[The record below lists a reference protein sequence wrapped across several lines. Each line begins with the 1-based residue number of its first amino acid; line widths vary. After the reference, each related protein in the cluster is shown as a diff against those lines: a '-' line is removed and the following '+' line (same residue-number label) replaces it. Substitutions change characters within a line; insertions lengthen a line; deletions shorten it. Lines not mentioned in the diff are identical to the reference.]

1 MTTVN
6 TNRTFGVEIEFI
18 LNGPTR
24 SELARRLN
32 LALQAEFPNQAVV
45 SEDYNHQVRNHW
57 KIVTDASVY
66 GGAELVSPPLPA
78 TPESFRQIEII
89 TEAMRDN
96 GCTVDRQCGLHVHQD
111 ANDLTVRQVGHIFG
125 LYASFQTLISSSLAP
140 SRRGRNQYAPAEN
153 FNSMNDNYGNRAT
166 AKTWRG
172 AKTRKL
178 AKTDVRQIA
187 QKTRKHTRYSAVN
200 IEPLATYG
208 TIEFRQHQGTL
219 NANKIISW
227 VLVTQAMIERFVQ
240 HNLTWVEPKRTT
252 KSDWKRFLSILRV
265 SPRAVEGQDNTEV
278 FTNAFNQMRLN
289 IRRLARN

>member
-6 TNRTFGVEIEFI
+6 TQRTFGVEIEFI

-24 SELARRLN
+24 SELARRLT
-32 LALQAEFPNQAVV
+32 LALQEEFPNQKIV

-89 TEAMRDN
+89 TSAMRNN
-96 GCTVDRQCGLHVHQD
+96 GCTIDRQCGLHVHQD
-111 ANDLTVRQVGHIFG
+111 ANDLTVRQVGHIYG

-140 SRRGRNQYAPAEN
+140 SRRGTNSYCRPES
-153 FNSMNDNYGNRAT
+153 FDSMNDNYGNKAT
-166 AKTWRG
+166 AKTWKG
-172 AKTRKL
+172 AKTKKL
-178 AKTDVRQIA
+178 AKSDFRQIA
-187 QKTRKHTRYSAVN
+187 NKTKKFSRYSAIN
-200 IEPLATYG
+200 IEPLRAYG

-219 NANKIISW
+219 NADKIISW

-240 HNLTWVEPKRTT
+240 HNLTWVEPKTTT
-252 KSDWKRFLSILRV
+252 KSDWTRFISTLRV
-265 SPRAVEGQDNTEV
+265 GPIATRGQENTEPY
-278 FTNAFNQMRLN
+278 TNAFQQMRAN
-289 IRRLARN
+289 IRRLARR